1 MSARRRLAA
10 VAEPERRDLPPALVE
25 ELGRIFG
32 QALAEQFR
40 ADAEAIGAVGS
51 GTPDAPFGATDH
63 LVTRDTPGE
72 P

>member
-10 VAEPERRDLPPALVE
+10 VAEPEHHDLPPALVE
-25 ELGRIFG
+25 ELGRMLG

-40 ADAEAIGAVGS
+40 ADAEAIGDVGS
-51 GTPDAPFGATDH
+51 CTSDAPFVAKDQ
-63 LVTRDTPGE
+63 LVTRDTSGE